1 LFLFE
6 KLIFDLIIIIID
18 FGHLLINIFVK
29 KNGGVLV
36 IVDVFVVVGVPED
49 IGTGVPQDDVTL
61 IVDVEGVIDLDA
73 LFLGVAPPPVHALVT
88 AQRVAELLLQ
98 TAVLQVLT
106 DLRVESWRVLDL
118 YVYFYF

>member
-1 LFLFE
+1 MNRL
-6 KLIFDLIIIIID
+6 
-18 FGHLLINIFVK
+18 H
-29 KNGGVLV
+29 GGVLV

-49 IGTGVPQDDVTL
+49 IGAGVPQDDMTL